1 LLEYIIP
8 QKKGKI
14 NIGVNN
20 KYGIDLTMLG
30 HLKKSKGQRVGEW
43 GGTKSLRGILEIPYT
58 LWNSNDPA
66 F

>member
-14 NIGVNN
+14 KYSVNN
-20 KYGIDLTMLG
+20 KYGFDLTMLG
-30 HLKKSKGQRVGEW
+30 HLKKLKGQRVGEW
-43 GGTKSLRGILEIPYT
+43 GGTKRQRGILEIPYT
-58 LWNSNDPA
+58 LWSSNDLH